1 MINYLQKSKTHIFV
15 DELLDS
21 LNISGDD
28 AHHMSRVL
36 RLRIGD
42 KITAASKFNV
52 REYEISNISKDEISI
67 AATKSIET
75 ISEPEIVLII
85 SLFKIDRLEIAVA
98 KAIEAGASEI
108 VLTKT
113 QYSNISFETNKQ
125 EKIMSRLNAIIRGA
139 SSQSRRSALPHISY
153 ESDLKKVITKYPD
166 LVICDPE
173 GSGQTPKTPVA
184 LLIGPEGG
192 FGENDYEQ
200 LGEKEKWKISE
211 NIYRAETAAIV
222 SVALVSYNSNK

>member
-1 MINYLQKSKTHIFV
+1 MLDYLQKSKTHLFV
-15 DELLDS
+15 DELIDD

-28 AHHMSRVL
+28 AHHISRVL
-36 RLRIGD
+36 RLKSGD
-42 KITAASKFNV
+42 KITAANNGYI
-52 REYEISNISKDEISI
+52 REYEIVDISKEAFSLK
-67 AATKSIET
+67 ATRSIEEV
-75 ISEPEIVLII
+75 SEPQITLII

-108 VLTKT
+108 IITKT
-113 QYSNISFETNKQ
+113 QYSNISFEKNKQ
-125 EKIMSRLNAIIRGA
+125 EKIMNRLNAIIRGA
-139 SSQSRRSALPHISY
+139 SSQSRRSKLCPISY
-153 ESDLKKVITKYPD
+153 DPDLKNVITKYPN

-173 GSGQTPKTPVA
+173 GSGQTPIAPVA

-192 FGENDYEQ
+192 FGENDNE
-200 LGEKEKWKISE
+200 LLEEKEKWKISE

>member
-1 MINYLQKSKTHIFV
+1 MIDYLQKSKTHLFV
-15 DELLDS
+15 DELEET
-21 LNISGDD
+21 IVIAGDD

-36 RLRIGD
+36 RLKIGD
-42 KITAASKFNV
+42 KITVASKGNI
-52 REYEISNISKDEISI
+52 REYEISNISKDEIAI
-67 AATKSIET
+67 VATKSLEKV
-75 ISEPEIVLII
+75 SEPEIVLII

-108 VLTKT
+108 VITKT
-113 QYSNISFETNKQ
+113 QYSNVSFEKNKQ
-125 EKIMSRLNAIIRGA
+125 EKIMARLNAIIRGA
-139 SSQSRRSALPHISY
+139 SSQSRRSTLPQISF
-153 ESDLKKVITKYPD
+153 EPDLKKVITKYPN

-173 GSGQTPKTPVA
+173 GTGQTPKTPVA

-200 LGEKEKWKISE
+200 LGDKEKWKISE